1 MNRILAASAAT
12 VVFLT
17 ILDVAVPATA
27 KPATADKFDKELTEK
42 VAGQAVLLWAA
53 TAMLKLDQ

>member
-1 MNRILAASAAT
+1 MNRILAASAAA

-17 ILDVAVPATA
+17 SAAMARP
-27 KPATADKFDKELTEK
+27 ADKFDKKLAEK
-42 VAGQAVLLWAA
+42 VAGQAALLWAA